1 MWWRED
7 SVLAVSVS
15 EEEEEEEEGGGE
27 SRESVV
33 LFSLEIDRD
42 NKAVHMKKW

>member
-15 EEEEEEEEGGGE
+15 EEEEEEEGGGE